1 MRSTRTRARLAILCA
16 LSAALA
22 VAGAALAGE
31 GDAAVLWP
39 EAQREFLLDGGGLL
53 LDGEAR
59 EALVAAPA
67 AERERRIET
76 FLGLDPIPETPE
88 NELRTGI
95 ERRRRLVRQEFLSFF
110 DDRARVLFLQGQPTE
125 RKVVECGQTFNPLE
139 VWTYLEGESS
149 RRILFYRPAVGRPF
163 RLWLPLD
170 SKRALYNHE
179 MEYWLEQWE
188 SLRGRLIARRFD
200 LQICPEASLVDDV
213 TGVAGLHGFRSDRP
227 GNSEIRRL
235 LEPPADL
242 AEWARRAAA
251 TRLAPAPV
259 EIPVEKLEIFFTD
272 RLRQRLVGRF
282 LLELPP
288 GAPLEPL
295 VGPVGDDGADP
306 ADEAVPTEDGEERQ
320 ELRLAL
326 EGVIEQEGEIFE
338 EFRVRFKLRPPEEGV
353 AIALAFDRSLRPHR
367 SYLLRLRLRDET
379 GGAEVTLAH
388 GFQVPA
394 EPEGEAELPQPERA
408 VLALAEQL
416 TAMRIRGADSLLL
429 APPDR
434 DVVLGFWRAEALV
447 SGSRIR
453 KVVFLL
459 DGEPQ
464 LTRTGRPFSAE
475 LRLAQFPTEQVV
487 RAEGFDE
494 NGDLVAA
501 DEVVLNQPRG
511 ALRVAIVAPAR
522 NADVSGRVTAR
533 AEIVVPEDRTV
544 ERVEFRVGDQV
555 QATLMRPPWRA
566 EIEVPES
573 DEVSYLT
580 VEALL
585 DDGTRAEEV
594 RFLNAPRYLEELEV
608 NLVELLTTVVDRSRR
623 PVSDL
628 EAEDFEVLED
638 GRAQR
643 VTKFERV
650 DDLPLTVGITI
661 DTSTSMG
668 SALHEAQKAAVA
680 FLEDVMTPRD
690 RAFAVSFSGEPV
702 LLIPP
707 TDDVAAVEA
716 ALRDLHSVGWTAL
729 HDAVVTSLYLFRGM
743 RGQRALVVLSDG
755 DDSASRYQFRDAL
768 EYARRSGVVI
778 YTIGLG
784 VGTMKLGIKRKL
796 TELAEETGG
805 LAFFIQRAEEL
816 AGVYDRIEAE
826 LRSQYLLAY
835 ATEGRGEAFREV
847 EVKVRKGGLK
857 ARTIRGYYP

>member
-1 MRSTRTRARLAILCA
+1 MRSKRIRAILWA
-16 LSAALA
+16 IPAALA
-22 VAGAALAGE
+22 LGGAAGAAPE
-31 GDAAVLWP
+31 DTPVLWP
-39 EAQREFLLDGGGLL
+39 ETQREFLLDGPGLL
-53 LDGEAR
+53 LDREAR
-59 EALVAAPA
+59 EALIAAEP
-67 AERERRIET
+67 AERERRIRD
-76 FLGLDPIPETPE
+76 FLDRDPFPETPE
-88 NELRTGI
+88 NELRAGI
-95 ERRRRLVRQEFLSFF
+95 ERRRRLVRREFLSFR
-110 DDRARVLFLQGQPTE
+110 DDRARTLFLHGAPEE
-125 RKVVECGQTFNPLE
+125 RRVVECGQTFNPLE
-139 VWTYLEGESS
+139 VWTLREGE
-149 RRILFYRPAVGRPF
+149 RTVRILFYRPAVGRPF

-170 SKRALYNHE
+170 SKRALYNSE

-188 SLRGRLIARRFD
+188 SLRGRIIARRFD

-213 TGVAGLHGFRSDRP
+213 TGVAGLYGFRSGRP
-227 GNSEIRRL
+227 GNRELQRF

-251 TRLAPAPV
+251 TPPVPAPV
-259 EIPVEKLEIFFTD
+259 EIPVAGLELFFTE
-272 RLRQRLVGRF
+272 RLRQRLVSRF

-288 GAPLEPL
+288 GAPLEPVL
-295 VGPVGDDGADP
+295 
-306 ADEAVPTEDGEERQ
+306 EEERR
-320 ELRLAL
+320 ELRLGL

-338 EFRVRFKLRPPEEGV
+338 EFRVRFKLEPPGEGV

-379 GGAEVTLAH
+379 SGAEVTLAH
-388 GFQVPA
+388 GFRVPA
-394 EPEGEAELPQPERA
+394 EPEVREAPPAPERA
-408 VLALAEQL
+408 VLAIAEQL
-416 TAMRIRGADSLLL
+416 SAMRISGADSLLL

-434 DVVLGFWRAEALV
+434 DVVLGLWRAEALV

-464 LTRTGRPFSAE
+464 LTRSGRPFSAE
-475 LRLAQFPTEQVV
+475 LRLARFPTEQVV
-487 RAEGFDE
+487 RAEGYDE
-494 NGDLVAA
+494 KGGLIAA

-511 ALRVAIVAPAR
+511 ALRISIVEPAR
-522 NADVSGRVTAR
+522 NAELSGRIAAR
-533 AEIVVPEDRTV
+533 AEIVVPEDRIV
-544 ERVEFRVGDQV
+544 RWVRFRVGDEV
-555 QATLMRPPWRA
+555 QATLERPPWRA
-566 EIEVPES
+566 EIEVPETE
-573 DEVSYLT
+573 EVSYLT

-608 NLVELLTTVVDRSRR
+608 KLVELLTTVVDRARR

-628 EAEDFEVLED
+628 GRDDFEVLED
-638 GRAQR
+638 GRLQR
-643 VTKFERV
+643 LAKFERV
-650 DDLPLTVGITI
+650 DDLPLTIGIAI
-661 DTSTSMG
+661 DTSTSMS

-690 RAFAVSFSGEPV
+690 RAFALSFSGEPV

-707 TDDVAAVEA
+707 TDDVFAVEA
-716 ALRDLHSVGWTAL
+716 ALGDLRSVGWTAL
-729 HDAVVTSLYLFRGM
+729 HDAVVTGLYYFRGI
-743 RGQRALVVLSDG
+743 RGQRAMVLLSDG
-755 DDSASRYQFRDAL
+755 EDSASRYAYRDAL

-835 ATEGRGEAFREV
+835 ATDGGGEAFREV
-847 EVKVRKGGLK
+847 EVKVRRGGLK